1 MRISDWSSD
10 VCSSDLKG
18 TQVDFG
24 RAALIPAPAP
34 NIVIDDVPVGLDGAR
49 QQILERA
56 SPQHAG
62 PMIADDVRQL
72 VRFEV
77 ELLHRQPE
85 MIAERLAQ
93 MPAPGRRGDRKSVG
107 EGKSVSVR
115 VDLGGRSM
123 HKKKNKEQKQTNRT

>member
-85 MIAERLAQ
+85 MIAERSEEHTSELQSLMRISSA
-93 MPAPGRRGDRKSVG
+93 VFC
-107 EGKSVSVR
+107 
-115 VDLGGRSM
+115 L
-123 HKKKNKEQKQTNRT
+123 KKKTQIRN